1 MDRLIGEVNS
11 CTVPP
16 CSVHTGCITEIAIL
30 VEAEQ
35 TGSINIT
42 RRKHKLQK
50 IRIMNWCVK
59 KEKLIEK
66 LKISRN
72 SDHGFVLSGACVTE
86 FSQYTL
92 HIIQLDAN
100 RGSVIR

>member
-1 MDRLIGEVNS
+1 MDRLVGEVNS
-11 CTVPP
+11 CNVPS
-16 CSVHTGCITEIAIL
+16 CSVHTGCVTEIAIL

-50 IRIMNWCVK
+50 IRIMNSLMN

-66 LKISRN
+66 LMLSRN
-72 SDHGFVLSGACVTE
+72 LDHGFMLSGACVTE
-86 FSQYTL
+86 FSQYKS

-100 RGSVIR
+100 LDSVIG